1 MYDCMTKV
9 STDSYPTEKA
19 FKGKYAKFLKTAAT
33 QGKSFLNSIF
43 AVFRLIEPIDILYQ
57 KAGFQLV
64 DKVNT

>member
-1 MYDCMTKV
+1 MIATQQRR
-9 STDSYPTEKA
+9 A

>member
-9 STDSYPTEKA
+9 STDSYPTEKG
-19 FKGKYAKFLKTAAT
+19 FQRQICEILKNDGDAREIN
-33 QGKSFLNSIF
+33 FNPNF
-43 AVFRLIEPIDILYQ
+43 CCLIEPVDILYQ